1 MKSLLVTHSHRWNG
15 ETEYAAGVV
24 RAELAMGMDVT
35 VVAPGESTFAR
46 QVAGKVR
53 LRELPGRAPS
63 RSIID
68 FIRDVNWLSGLIGTG
83 GFDLIH
89 PSRATAHLLVALAAR
104 RRIPLLHLRGG
115 AKRPYGHPGNWLLYR
130 WLTDG
135 VIVSSRRV
143 EGWVTRILKVPPERV
158 HRILSPVDIEQYKP
172 APPDPGLL
180 KELGISSGTP
190 VILKIARLAPVK
202 GHPILMEAMAVVH
215 QEFPQVKL
223 VLVGNPWEGQP
234 GRLMDQARKL
244 GIGDS
249 VVFTGRRPDV
259 TRFLACAS
267 VCVSSS
273 IGSEE
278 NSRAVSEYMAS
289 EHPVVAT
296 AVGVIPEL
304 IVDGQTGYLVPHGDA
319 SALAD
324 GLLKVLRDP
333 EGARRMGQAGRRR
346 AVELFS
352 EEAFGRSLSR
362 VFDSVLAGKNGRGQ
376 QPIGAER

>member
-24 RAELAMGMDVT
+24 RAELAMGMDLT
-35 VVAPGESTFAR
+35 VVAPKESTFAR
-46 QVAGKVR
+46 QVSGKVR
-53 LRELPGRAPS
+53 LLELPGRAPS
-63 RSIID
+63 RSIFD
-68 FIRDVNWLSGLIGTG
+68 FIRDVSWLSSLIATG

-89 PSRATAHLLVALAAR
+89 PSRATAHLLAALADR
-104 RRIPLLHLRGG
+104 KRIPLLHLRGG
-115 AKRPYGHPGNWLLYR
+115 AKRPYGHPGNRFLYR

-135 VIVSSRRV
+135 VIVSSGRV
-143 EGWVTRILKVPPERV
+143 EGWVIRRLKVPPERV
-158 HRILSPVDIEQYKP
+158 HRILSPVDVGQYKP
-172 APPDPGLL
+172 ASPDPSLL
-180 KELGISSGTP
+180 KELGISGTGP
-190 VILKIARLAPVK
+190 IILKIARLAPVK
-202 GHPILMEAMAVVH
+202 GHPILLKAMASVH
-215 QEFPQVKL
+215 NEFPQAKL
-223 VLVGNPWEGQP
+223 ILVGNPWEGQP
-234 GRLMDQARKL
+234 GQLMEQARKL

-249 VVFTGRRPDV
+249 VIFTGRRADV
-259 TRFLACAS
+259 TRFLSCAT

-289 EHPVVAT
+289 GHPVVAS

-304 IVDGQTGYLVPHGDA
+304 VVDGQTGFLVPHGDA

-324 GLLKVLRDP
+324 GLINILHNP
-333 EGARRMGQAGRRR
+333 EESRRMGNAGRHR

-362 VFDSVLAGKNGRGQ
+362 VFNSVLVKK
-376 QPIGAER
+376 